1 MITLNV
7 GNIFTNIEGDL
18 PHATYKQLEQK
29 LSFRPQGYV
38 FSPNF
43 QRWIRD
49 ENGKPIRRVWDGW
62 KRLCWKNKKTTYFP
76 TGLFSLALEFFKENN
91 IPFKCVSS
99 RHKPQK
105 NIHIDVRHGFEFR
118 DYQTNIINTACD
130 IGRGIIQAPTGAGK
144 TSISAG
150 IIQKLGVSPF
160 IYFVTS
166 IDLLTQAKES
176 LQDILLQN
184 GSPLRVGQIGAGVI
198 DIADVNVMTIQTAVR
213 ALGEKWN
220 KDTKF
225 DTDDTDDDTEIEF
238 CKKDIVELINSAK
251 GAISDECIT
260 GDSIIITR
268 EGPVRMDSLRTKIGQ
283 DVQSFDG
290 NGIVWKKITH
300 FYPKGKQRI
309 VKVLLSNGM
318 MIRCT
323 ADHLI
328 MTKNGWM
335 EAGKL
340 QKGNLI
346 LCTANAAVE
355 QSYASQGGVQADS
368 LDTFSD
374 TRLREDRMSN
384 GRRFLTTSSHRHQSA
399 NAGVENKSIYAAE
412 HYKYSSNKKG
422 TANTTGLSTAMT
434 SDQLTGKSN
443 SILKR
448 NRQYLGRCLEIPR
461 FLSRLPEVDALDFM
475 APMDYVS
482 LNGRS
487 LKPDSYQGCYQD
499 TGSIKTKGTETDLF
513 HLEHPVTQNCYQFMT
528 LYTKMAENILQSNGC
543 PKLGQSGWHGGFVTM
558 GAEKKLPLLSIRK
571 DSQKKKSNYLRT
583 GCLTDTVKP
592 LSTNTEDTVNCTLV
606 KMQENELSQ
615 KYTNTSHS
623 VCNTSYVRVKSIEE
637 CGEEKVFDISVEDTH
652 CFFANGILVHNCQ
665 HWRASTCQLV
675 TRELKS
681 AYNTFALSATPY
693 RDDGDD
699 MLVQACFGRIIAKI
713 SFSELIDRGYLVQ
726 PNIKMIHIRQ
736 PKSAFKQWQ
745 SIYKEQVVE
754 NEYYNNLVCHL
765 ANKFCDANRL
775 VLVLSQQVSH
785 GQYLASKI
793 NDSIY
798 LSGNSPKKKR
808 QQGIDQ
814 LRKKEISCISSSVI
828 FDEGIDIRPLD
839 TVILAGQGKSKVRT
853 MQRIGRALR
862 PWQDENGKKEKATII
877 DFHIHQKYL
886 DDHAKE
892 RLKMYKSEPRFKVE
906 EVEGK
911 S

>member
-1 MITLNV
+1 MIKLNV
-7 GNIFTNIEGDL
+7 GNIFTNVEGDL
-18 PHATYKQLEQK
+18 PHTNYKQLEQK

-76 TGLFSLALEFFKENN
+76 TGLLSLAVEFFKEND
-91 IPFKCVSS
+91 IPFKCVNN
-99 RHKPQK
+99 RHKPEK
-105 NIHIDVRHGFEFR
+105 NIHIETRPGFEFR
-118 DYQTNIINTACD
+118 DYQTSIINTACE

-150 IIQKLGVSPF
+150 IIQQLGVSPF

-238 CKKDIVELINSAK
+238 CKKDIVDLINNAK

-268 EGPVRMDSLRTKIGQ
+268 EGPIRMDDLKTRIGQ

-309 VKVLLSNGM
+309 IKVLLSNGM
-318 MIRCT
+318 NIRCT
-323 ADHLI
+323 ADHLL
-328 MTKNGWM
+328 MAKNGWM

-346 LCTANAAVE
+346 LCTAN
-355 QSYASQGGVQADS
+355 
-368 LDTFSD
+368 
-374 TRLREDRMSN
+374 
-384 GRRFLTTSSHRHQSA
+384 
-399 NAGVENKSIYAAE
+399 
-412 HYKYSSNKKG
+412 
-422 TANTTGLSTAMT
+422 
-434 SDQLTGKSN
+434 
-443 SILKR
+443 
-448 NRQYLGRCLEIPR
+448 
-461 FLSRLPEVDALDFM
+461 VD
-475 APMDYVS
+475 
-482 LNGRS
+482 
-487 LKPDSYQGCYQD
+487 
-499 TGSIKTKGTETDLF
+499 
-513 HLEHPVTQNCYQFMT
+513 
-528 LYTKMAENILQSNGC
+528 
-543 PKLGQSGWHGGFVTM
+543 
-558 GAEKKLPLLSIRK
+558 
-571 DSQKKKSNYLRT
+571 
-583 GCLTDTVKP
+583 
-592 LSTNTEDTVNCTLV
+592 
-606 KMQENELSQ
+606 
-615 KYTNTSHS
+615 
-623 VCNTSYVRVKSIEE
+623 VCNTSYVRVESIEE
-637 CGEEKVFDISVEDTH
+637 CGEEEVFDISVEDTH

-775 VLVLSQQVSH
+775 VLVLSQQVAH

-793 NDSIY
+793 NDAIY

-906 EVEGK
+906 EIEGK
-911 S
+911 P